1 MYINKDK
8 KIIVELGGIQVD
20 RDILINIC
28 DDQGLA
34 TFDDAEAFLQSKADA
49 FLRDF
54 LERYENTYA

>member
-28 DDQGLA
+28 DDQCLA